1 MHAALHSR
9 LPPHNAGSHPTRRAA
24 PLPSVPFVRAH
35 RYINQ
40 RQTQTAEVRGQRS
53 RRRQAHRTERGLCKP
68 APLGGKM
75 ETGTPSRLQPVR
87 CSRPSPPPLPP
98 ANASVPPCYTPP
110 PARSGSAAAA
120 HPGSPASPRTSQA
133 PPASVPPC
141 LAPPRPH
148 SPSHRLLERRRLRL
162 GDSEEGKDGGREGG
176 GGGRETRGNRS
187 LGPTQPGRTSRL
199 PRPETPSGPRSCLGG
214 ARPQPPPPAPL
225 DAPTGLGVGAVVQP
239 SSPRSALHRLPL
251 PHLPRGPSASW
262 AALGL
267 SSLRVIIT
275 ARWCS
280 VHGVLGI
287 V

>member
-75 ETGTPSRLQPVR
+75 ETGTLSRLQPVR
-87 CSRPSPPPLPP
+87 CSRRLTLPYRRATHRRPLAQEAQPPPTQGARLPRGP
-98 ANASVPPCYTPP
+98 H
-110 PARSGSAAAA
+110 G
-120 HPGSPASPRTSQA
+120 H

-141 LAPPRPH
+141 PAPPRPH

-251 PHLPRGPSASW
+251 PHLPRGLSASW